1 MNTSKT
7 IWPYN
12 LSPLITRDKAFP
24 GFSYDVSICLVMVFR
39 SCPVVANLVFK
50 LKASFKLQL
59 APLAVSTYLSCF
71 LVLSGLH
78 PKSFPTRL
86 ASQGSFSCQVC
97 QQISSHQFRLNKL
110 LGSSGPPPGTE
121 RKRGI
126 AAGRNLP
133 GWGPRPAAPRSAPQR
148 PAAPRAG
155 KLGNLMVS
163 SVPANRH
170 LGSPRGHWGN
180 LRSPESRGLL
190 APAERSLQ
198 T

>member
-12 LSPLITRDKAFP
+12 LSPLIRRDKAFP

-86 ASQGSFSCQVC
+86 ASQGPFSCQVC

-133 GWGPRPAAPRSAPQR
+133 GWGPRPAAPRR
-148 PAAPRAG
+148 AAGGQAG
-155 KLGNLMVS
+155 KSHGLLSPSEPSPWLSSWPLGQPA
-163 SVPANRH
+163 VPWEQR
-170 LGSPRGHWGN
+170 SPGAGRKVPTN
-180 LRSPESRGLL
+180 LRP
-190 APAERSLQ
+190 
-198 T
+198 